1 MTEPLPALIAKVKA
15 YNPNADTA
23 VVEKAYEFAA
33 FIHRDHKRLSGDPYI
48 THPIAVANFLAD
60 LEQDPK
66 TIAASLLHDVVEDG
80 DVTKEQLA
88 EKFGAEIA
96 KLVEGVTKLSQF
108 SFAGR
113 EERQAENFR
122 KMFVAMGEDFR
133 IIIIK
138 LADRLHNMQT
148 LQYLSPERQIA
159 TAIETRDIF
168 APLAHRMGMWRL
180 KWQLEDLAFLYL
192 QPGQYEEIKNK
203 VAERRGDREAFI
215 ENFINALK
223 ALLDKT
229 GLKAEVNGRA
239 KHFFSIHQKMTDQNL
254 EFDEIFDLTAVR
266 VITETVKDCYNV
278 LGIVHDAWKPVPGRF
293 RDYIAMPKSNGY
305 QSLHTTVIG
314 PDGRPVE
321 VQIRTR
327 EMHRVAEYGVAA
339 HWRYKEGETD
349 KILDQKMAW
358 FRQMLDWQSELKDA
372 KDFMENLKTDLV
384 VPEVFVFTPKGDVF
398 ALPVNSTPI
407 DFAYRIHTQVG
418 HRCVGAKVNGRIAS
432 LDELLHNGDIV
443 EIVTGKK
450 DNPKTDWLSF
460 AKTAGARIRIKKWFK
475 EQRGAE
481 EVVETPVAAKEEE
494 AVKPMLV
501 PRPKVSAKTSV
512 TVSGLENILTR
523 FSRCC
528 YPIPGDE
535 IVGFVSQGKGI
546 AIHRRDCPTLALL
559 APAAEKA
566 VRVEWNP
573 SIDQLFPVE
582 VEVEAFDRV
591 GVFKD
596 ILTQVSETGTNV
608 SAAKVS
614 TKRGSSAFLKLVVD
628 VRNLEQLSVVAAAIR
643 KVSDVYDVVRK

>member
-1 MTEPLPALIAKVKA
+1 MIEGLLEKIRA
-15 YNPNADTA
+15 YNPNADLQT
-23 VVEKAYEFAA
+23 VQKAFEFAA
-33 FIHRDHKRLSGDPYI
+33 HIHRDHKRLSGEPYI
-48 THPIAVANFLAD
+48 THPLAVASLLAD

-66 TIAASLLHDVVEDG
+66 AIAAAFLHDVVEDG
-80 DVTKEQLA
+80 DVTPEQLA
-88 EKFGAEIA
+88 EKFGPEIA

-133 IIIIK
+133 IIIVK

-148 LQYLSPERQIA
+148 LQYLPPDRQKA
-159 TAIETRDIF
+159 LALETRDIF

-192 QPGQYEEIKNK
+192 QPEQYEEIKNK
-203 VAERRGDREAFI
+203 VAESRGDREAYIGRFI
-215 ENFINALK
+215 EALK
-223 ALLDKT
+223 TLLDKT
-229 GLKAEVNGRA
+229 GLAAEVNGRA
-239 KHFFSIHQKMTDQNL
+239 KHFLSIYQKMTDQNL
-254 EFDEIFDLTAVR
+254 TFDEIFDLTAVR

-278 LGIVHDAWKPVPGRF
+278 LGLVHDAWKPVPGRF

-314 PDGRPVE
+314 PAGRPVE

-327 EMHRVAEYGVAA
+327 EMHRTAEYGVAA

-349 KILDQKMAW
+349 KVLDQKMAW

-398 ALPVNSTPI
+398 AMPVNATPI

-418 HRCVGAKVNGRIAS
+418 HRCAGARVNGRIVA
-432 LDELLHNGDIV
+432 LDEPLQNGDIV
-443 EIVTGKK
+443 EIMTGKK
-450 DNPKTDWLSF
+450 DNPKSGWLSF
-460 AKTAGARIRIKKWFK
+460 AKTAGARIRIKKWLK
-475 EQRGAE
+475 EQREKGPVAE
-481 EVVETPVAAKEEE
+481 MPAAAKEEA

-512 TVSGLENILTR
+512 VVSGLENIMTR

-528 YPIPGDE
+528 YPVPGDE

-546 AIHRRDCPTLALL
+546 AIHRRDCATLARL
-559 APAAEKA
+559 APSAEKA
-566 VRVEWNP
+566 VKVDWNP
-573 SIDQLFPVE
+573 AIDQLFPVE
-582 VEVEAFDRV
+582 VVVEAFDRV

-596 ILTQVSETGTNV
+596 ILAQISETGTNV

-614 TKRGSSAFLKLVVD
+614 TKRGSSAFLKVVVD
-628 VRNLEQLSVVAAAIR
+628 VRNTDQLAVVTAAIR